1 MPGTPVLGVSID
13 FANGPAFGNPLI
25 LDDPST
31 PLGTGILADAPADVV
46 DVSDIALRVSI
57 RRGRNRVL
65 NSFEAGT
72 ATVVLEDES
81 GDYNP
86 QNASGPYYG
95 KLLPLRK
102 IRIFA
107 DYDDGGGTDRYYL
120 FSGYITSFDN
130 TFRLGNDEISTVTF
144 QCVDSFRLFQN
155 VNITTVAG
163 SSAGQTTGARI
174 ENLLDLASFPVSQRL
189 IDVGDTT
196 VQADPGSNR
205 TLLAALQTLEQTE
218 LGGFFTDVEGNAVFL
233 SRDTVSLKADQTPLL
248 FDDTGTDIGYQSI
261 DFAYDDT
268 QIFNDITV
276 TRLGGTAQNVQST
289 SSIESFFIHSG
300 SRSDLLMQTD
310 AEALDQAG
318 MLLNARENA
327 LLRIDSIGLNLMDS
341 TASDRIV
348 AGLDSDLFTLINV
361 TKTGQASST
370 FNLELF
376 VQGITHDITPNTW
389 TTRFL
394 TAEPIIQAFILDSAI
409 QGVLDGT
416 VGVLSY

>member
-13 FANGPAFGNPLI
+13 FANGPAFGNPLL

-31 PLGTGILADAPADVV
+31 PLGVGILADAPADVV

-72 ATVVLEDES
+72 ASVVLEDEN
-81 GDYNP
+81 GDFNP
-86 QNASGPYYG
+86 QNSSGPYFG

-107 DYDDGGGTDRYYL
+107 DYDDGSGLERYYL
-120 FSGYITSFDN
+120 YSGYITSFDN
-130 TFRLGNDEISTVTF
+130 IFRVGLDEVSTVTF
-144 QCVDSFRLFQN
+144 QCVDAFRLLQN

-174 ENLLDLASFPVSQRL
+174 ENLLDIASFPVSQRL
-189 IDVGDTT
+189 IDVGDTL
-196 VQADPGSNR
+196 VQADPGTDR
-205 TLLAALQTLEQTE
+205 TLLGACQTIEQSE
-218 LGGFFTDVEGNAVFL
+218 LGGFFIDDEGNAVFL
-233 SRDTVSLKADQTPLL
+233 SRTTVSEKADETPLL
-248 FDDTGTDIGYQSI
+248 FNDNGTDISYQSI

-276 TRLGGTAQNVQST
+276 TRLGGVAQNVQST
-289 SSIESFFIHSG
+289 SSIETFFIHSG
-300 SRSDLLMQTD
+300 SRTGLLMQTD
-310 AEALDQAG
+310 AEALDQAS
-318 MLLNARENA
+318 MLLNAREDA

-341 TASDRIV
+341 TSSDRIV
-348 AGLDSDLFTLINV
+348 AGLESDLFTLINV
-361 TKTGQASST
+361 TKTGQATTS

-394 TAEPIIQAFILDSAI
+394 TAEPIIQAFILDSTI
-409 QGVLDGT
+409 QGLLDGT

>member
-1 MPGTPVLGVSID
+1 MPGTPLLGVSID
-13 FANGPAFGNPLI
+13 FANGPAFGNPLL

-72 ATVVLEDES
+72 ATVVLEDEN

-86 QNASGPYYG
+86 QNTSSPYYG

-102 IRIFA
+102 IRIYA
-107 DYDDGGGTDRYYL
+107 DYDDGSGLDRYYL

-130 TFRLGNDEISTVTF
+130 TFRLGNDEVSTVTF
-144 QCVDSFRLFQN
+144 QCVDAFRLLQN
-155 VNITTVAG
+155 VQITTVAG

-174 ENLLDLASFPVSQRL
+174 ENLLDLASFPVSQRV
-189 IDVGDTT
+189 IDVGDTL
-196 VQADPGSNR
+196 VQADPATSR
-205 TLLAALQTLEQTE
+205 SLLAACQNIAQSE
-218 LGGFFTDVEGNAVFL
+218 LGGFFIDDEGNAVFL
-233 SRDTVSLKADQTPLL
+233 SRSTVSEKADETPLL
-248 FDDTGTDIGYQSI
+248 FNDNGTDISYQSI

-268 QIFNDITV
+268 QIFNDISV
-276 TRLGGTAQNVQST
+276 TRLNGVLQNVQST
-289 SSIESFFIHSG
+289 SSIETFFIHSG

-310 AEALDQAG
+310 AEALDQAS

-341 TASDRIV
+341 TASNRIV
-348 AGLDSDLFTLINV
+348 AGLESDLFTLINV

-370 FNLELF
+370 FTLELF
-376 VQGITHDITPNTW
+376 VQGIQHDITPNTW

-409 QGVLDGT
+409 QGLLDGT

>member
-1 MPGTPVLGVSID
+1 MPGTPILGVTID
-13 FANGPAFGNPLI
+13 FANGPAFGNPLL

-31 PLGTGILADAPADVV
+31 PLGVGILADAPADVV

-65 NSFEAGT
+65 NSFEAGQ
-72 ATVVLEDES
+72 ATVVLEDEN
-81 GDYNP
+81 GDFNP
-86 QNASGPYYG
+86 QNSSGPYFG

-107 DYDDGGGTDRYYL
+107 DYDDGSGLERYYL
-120 FSGYITSFDN
+120 YSGYITSFDN
-130 TFRLGNDEISTVTF
+130 IFRLGVDEVSTVTF
-144 QCVDSFRLFQN
+144 QCVDGFRLFQN
-155 VNITTVAG
+155 VNISTVAG

-189 IDVGDTT
+189 IDVGDTL
-196 VQADPGSNR
+196 VQADPGNDR
-205 TLLAALQTLEQTE
+205 TLLGACQTIEQSE
-218 LGGFFTDVEGNAVFL
+218 LGGFFIDDEGNAVFL
-233 SRDTVSLKADQTPLL
+233 SRTTVSEEADQTPL
-248 FDDTGTDIGYQSI
+248 FFNDDGTDISYQSI

-276 TRLGGTAQNVQST
+276 TRLGGVAQNVQST
-289 SSIESFFIHSG
+289 SSIETFFIHSG
-300 SRSDLLMQTD
+300 ARSNLLMETD
-310 AEALDQAG
+310 ASALDQAL
-318 MLLNARENA
+318 MLLNARQDA

-341 TASDRIV
+341 TSSDRIV
-348 AGLDSDLFTLINV
+348 AGLESDLFALINV
-361 TKTGQASST
+361 TKTGQGST
-370 FNLELF
+370 SFNLELF
-376 VQGITHDITPNTW
+376 VQGIQHDITPNTW

-394 TAEPIIQAFILDSAI
+394 TAEPIIQAFILDSTI

>member
-1 MPGTPVLGVSID
+1 MPGTPLLGVSID

-72 ATVVLEDES
+72 ATVVLEDEN

-86 QNASGPYYG
+86 QNTSSPYFG

-102 IRIFA
+102 IRIYA
-107 DYDDGGGTDRYYL
+107 DYDDGGGLERYYL

-130 TFRLGNDEISTVTF
+130 TFRLGNDEVSTVTF
-144 QCVDSFRLFQN
+144 QCVDAFRLLQN
-155 VNITTVAG
+155 VQITTVAG

-174 ENLLDLASFPVSQRL
+174 ENLLDLASFPVSQRV
-189 IDVGDTT
+189 IDVGDTL
-196 VQADPGSNR
+196 VQADPANSR
-205 TLLAALQTLEQTE
+205 SLLAACQNIEQSE
-218 LGGFFTDVEGNAVFL
+218 LGGFFIDDEGNAVFL
-233 SRDTVSLKADQTPLL
+233 SRSTVSEKADETPLL
-248 FDDTGTDIGYQSI
+248 FNDNGTDISYQSI

-268 QIFNDITV
+268 QIFNDISV
-276 TRLGGTAQNVQST
+276 TRLNGVLQNVQST
-289 SSIESFFIHSG
+289 SSIETFFIHSG

-310 AEALDQAG
+310 AEALDQAS

-341 TASDRIV
+341 TASNRIV
-348 AGLDSDLFTLINV
+348 AGLESDLFTLINV

-370 FNLELF
+370 FTLELF
-376 VQGITHDITPNTW
+376 VQGIQHDITPNTW

-409 QGVLDGT
+409 QGLLDGT

>member
-1 MPGTPVLGVSID
+1 MPGTPTLGVSID

-31 PLGTGILADAPADVV
+31 PLGVGILADAPADVV

-72 ATVVLEDES
+72 ATVVLEDDN

-86 QNASGPYYG
+86 QNTSSPYYG

-102 IRIFA
+102 IRIWA

-120 FSGYITSFDN
+120 YSGYIVSFDN
-130 TFRLGNDEISTVTF
+130 TFRLGNDEVSTVTF
-144 QCVDSFRLFQN
+144 QCVDAFRLLQN
-155 VNITTVAG
+155 VQISTVAG

-196 VQADPGSNR
+196 VQADPGTSR
-205 TLLAALQTLEQTE
+205 SLLAACQNIEQTE
-218 LGGFFTDVEGNAVFL
+218 LGGFFIDDEGNAVFL
-233 SRDTVSLKADQTPLL
+233 SRSTVSEKADETPLL
-248 FDDTGTDIGYQSI
+248 FNDDGTNISYQSI

-289 SSIESFFIHSG
+289 SSIETYFIHSG

-310 AEALDQAG
+310 AEALDQAS

-341 TASDRIV
+341 TASNRIV
-348 AGLDSDLFTLINV
+348 AGLESDLFTLINV

-370 FNLELF
+370 FTLELF
-376 VQGITHDITPNTW
+376 VQGIQHDITPNTW

-409 QGVLDGT
+409 QGLLDGT

>member
-1 MPGTPVLGVSID
+1 MPSTPILGVSID
-13 FANGPAFGNPLI
+13 FANGPAFGNPLL

-72 ATVVLEDES
+72 ATVVLEDEN

-86 QNASGPYYG
+86 QNTSSPYYG

-102 IRIFA
+102 IRIYA
-107 DYDDGGGTDRYYL
+107 DYDDGSGTDRYYL

-130 TFRLGNDEISTVTF
+130 TFRLGNDEVSTVTF
-144 QCVDSFRLFQN
+144 QCVDAFRLLQN
-155 VNITTVAG
+155 VQITTVAG

-174 ENLLDLASFPVSQRL
+174 ENLLDLASFPVSQRV
-189 IDVGDTT
+189 IDVGDTL
-196 VQADPGSNR
+196 VQADPATSR
-205 TLLAALQTLEQTE
+205 SLLAACQNIEQSE
-218 LGGFFTDVEGNAVFL
+218 LGGFFIDDEGNAVFL
-233 SRDTVSLKADQTPLL
+233 SRSTVSEKADETPLL
-248 FDDTGTDIGYQSI
+248 FNDNGTDISYQSI

-268 QIFNDITV
+268 QIFNDISV
-276 TRLGGTAQNVQST
+276 TRLNGVLQNVQST
-289 SSIESFFIHSG
+289 SSIETFFIHSG

-310 AEALDQAG
+310 AEALDQAS

-341 TASDRIV
+341 TASNRIV
-348 AGLDSDLFTLINV
+348 AGLESDLFTLINV

-370 FNLELF
+370 FTLELF
-376 VQGITHDITPNTW
+376 VQGIQHDITPNTW

-409 QGVLDGT
+409 QGLLDGT

>member
-1 MPGTPVLGVSID
+1 MPGTPHLGVSID

-31 PLGTGILADAPADVV
+31 PLGVGILADAPADVV

-72 ATVVLEDES
+72 ASVVLEDEN

-86 QNASGPYYG
+86 QNVSGPYYG

-102 IRIFA
+102 IRIWA
-107 DYDDGGGTDRYYL
+107 DYDDGSGVDRYYL
-120 FSGYITSFDN
+120 YSGYITSFDN
-130 TFRLGNDEISTVTF
+130 TFRLGNDEVSTVTF
-144 QCVDSFRLFQN
+144 QCVDAFRLLQN

-174 ENLLDLASFPVSQRL
+174 ENLLDIASFPVSQRL
-189 IDVGDTT
+189 IDVGDTL
-196 VQADPGSNR
+196 VQADPGTNR
-205 TLLAALQTLEQTE
+205 TLLGACQTIEQSE
-218 LGGFFTDVEGNAVFL
+218 LGGFFIDDEGNAVFL
-233 SRDTVSLKADQTPLL
+233 SRTTVSEKADETPLL
-248 FDDTGTDIGYQSI
+248 FNDDGTNISYQSI

-276 TRLGGTAQNVQST
+276 TRLGGVAQNVQST
-289 SSIESFFIHSG
+289 SSIETFFIHSG

-310 AEALDQAG
+310 AEALDQAS

-341 TASDRIV
+341 TASNRIV
-348 AGLDSDLFTLINV
+348 AGLESDLFTLINV

-370 FNLELF
+370 FTLELF
-376 VQGITHDITPNTW
+376 VQGIQHDITPNTW

-394 TAEPIIQAFILDSAI
+394 TAEPIIQAFILDSTI
-409 QGVLDGT
+409 QGLLDGT

>member
-1 MPGTPVLGVSID
+1 MPGTPTLGVTID

-46 DVSDIALRVSI
+46 DVSDIALRVGI
-57 RRGRNRVL
+57 RRGRNRIL

-72 ATVVLEDES
+72 ATVVLEDEN

-86 QNASGPYYG
+86 QNASSPYYG

-102 IRIFA
+102 IRIYA

-130 TFRLGNDEISTVTF
+130 TFRLGNDEVSTVTF
-144 QCVDSFRLFQN
+144 QCVDAFRLLQN

-174 ENLLDLASFPVSQRL
+174 ENLLDLASFPVSQR
-189 IDVGDTT
+189 IINVGDTT
-196 VQADPGSNR
+196 VQADPASAR
-205 TLLAALQTLEQTE
+205 VLLAACQTLEQTE
-218 LGGFFTDVEGNAVFL
+218 LGGFFIDVEGNAVFL
-233 SRDTVSLKADQTPLL
+233 SRSTVSLKADETPLL
-248 FDDTGTDIGYQSI
+248 FNDNGTDISYQSI

-289 SSIESFFIHSG
+289 SSIETFFIHSG

-310 AEALDQAG
+310 AEALDQAS

-341 TASDRIV
+341 SASNRIV
-348 AGLDSDLFTLINV
+348 AGLESDLFTLINV

-370 FNLELF
+370 FTLELF
-376 VQGITHDITPNTW
+376 VQGIQHDITPNTW

-409 QGVLDGT
+409 QGLLDGT

>member
-1 MPGTPVLGVSID
+1 MPGTPHLGVSID

-31 PLGTGILADAPADVV
+31 PLGVGILADAPADVV
-46 DVSDIALRVSI
+46 DVSDIAIRVSI

-72 ATVVLEDES
+72 ATVVLEDEN

-86 QNASGPYYG
+86 QNTSSPYYG

-102 IRIFA
+102 IRIWA

-120 FSGYITSFDN
+120 YSGYIVSFDN
-130 TFRLGNDEISTVTF
+130 TFRLGNDEVSTVTF
-144 QCVDSFRLFQN
+144 QCVDAFRLLQN
-155 VNITTVAG
+155 VQISTVAG

-196 VQADPGSNR
+196 VQADSGSSR
-205 TLLAALQTLEQTE
+205 SLLAACQNIEQTE
-218 LGGFFTDVEGNAVFL
+218 LGGFFIDDEGNAVFL
-233 SRDTVSLKADQTPLL
+233 SRSTVSEKADETPLL
-248 FDDTGTDIGYQSI
+248 FNDDGTNISYQSI

-289 SSIESFFIHSG
+289 SSIETYFIHSG

-310 AEALDQAG
+310 AEALDQAS

-341 TASDRIV
+341 TASNRIV
-348 AGLDSDLFTLINV
+348 AGLESDLFTLINV

-370 FNLELF
+370 FTLELF
-376 VQGITHDITPNTW
+376 VQGIQHDITPNTW

-409 QGVLDGT
+409 QGLLDGT

>member
-1 MPGTPVLGVSID
+1 MPGTPTLGVSID

-72 ATVVLEDES
+72 ATVVLEDEN

-86 QNASGPYYG
+86 QNTSSPYYG

-102 IRIFA
+102 IRIWA

-120 FSGYITSFDN
+120 YSGYITSFDN
-130 TFRLGNDEISTVTF
+130 TFRLGNDEVSTVTF
-144 QCVDSFRLFQN
+144 QCVDAFRLLQN
-155 VNITTVAG
+155 VQISTVAG

-189 IDVGDTT
+189 IDVGDTL
-196 VQADPGSNR
+196 VQADPATSR
-205 TLLAALQTLEQTE
+205 TLLAACQNIEQSE
-218 LGGFFTDVEGNAVFL
+218 LGGFFIDDEGNAVFL
-233 SRDTVSLKADQTPLL
+233 SRSTVSEKADETPLL
-248 FDDTGTDIGYQSI
+248 FNDDGTNISYQSI

-289 SSIESFFIHSG
+289 SSIETYFIHSG

-310 AEALDQAG
+310 AEALDQAS

-341 TASDRIV
+341 TASNRIV
-348 AGLDSDLFTLINV
+348 AGLESDLFTLINV

-370 FNLELF
+370 FTLELF
-376 VQGITHDITPNTW
+376 VQGIQHDITPNTW

-409 QGVLDGT
+409 QGLLDGT

>member
-1 MPGTPVLGVSID
+1 MPGTPHLGVSID

-31 PLGTGILADAPADVV
+31 PLGVGILADAPADVV
-46 DVSDIALRVSI
+46 DVSDIAIRVSI

-72 ATVVLEDES
+72 ATVVLEDEN

-86 QNASGPYYG
+86 QNTSSPYYG

-102 IRIFA
+102 IRIWA

-120 FSGYITSFDN
+120 YSGYIVSFDN
-130 TFRLGNDEISTVTF
+130 TFRLGNDEVSTVTF
-144 QCVDSFRLFQN
+144 QCVDAFRLLQN
-155 VNITTVAG
+155 VQISTVAG

-196 VQADPGSNR
+196 VQADPGTSR
-205 TLLAALQTLEQTE
+205 SLLAACQNIEQTE
-218 LGGFFTDVEGNAVFL
+218 LGGFFIDDEGNAVFL
-233 SRDTVSLKADQTPLL
+233 SRSTVSLKADETPLL
-248 FDDTGTDIGYQSI
+248 FNDDGTNISYQSI

-289 SSIESFFIHSG
+289 SSIETYFIHSG

-310 AEALDQAG
+310 AEALDQAS

-341 TASDRIV
+341 TASNRIV
-348 AGLDSDLFTLINV
+348 AGLESDLFTLINV

-370 FNLELF
+370 FTLELF
-376 VQGITHDITPNTW
+376 VQGIQHDITPNTW

-409 QGVLDGT
+409 QGLLDGT

>member
-13 FANGPAFGNPLI
+13 FANGPAFGNPLV

-57 RRGRNRVL
+57 RRGRNRIL

-72 ATVVLEDES
+72 ATVVLEDEN
-81 GDYNP
+81 GDWNP
-86 QNASGPYYG
+86 QNVSGPYFG

-102 IRIFA
+102 IRIWA
-107 DYDDGGGTDRYYL
+107 DYDDGSGLDRYYL
-120 FSGYITSFDN
+120 YSGYITSYDN
-130 TFRLGNDEISTVTF
+130 TFRLGIDEVSSVTL
-144 QCVDSFRLFQN
+144 QCVDAFRLFQN

-174 ENLLDLASFPVSQRL
+174 DDLLDLASYPSSQRL
-189 IDVGDTT
+189 VDVGDTT
-196 VQADPGSNR
+196 VQADPGTNR
-205 TLLAALQTLEQTE
+205 TLLGALQTLEQTE
-218 LGGFFTDVEGNAVFL
+218 LGAFFIDVEGNAVFL
-233 SRDTVSLKADQTPLL
+233 SRTTVSLEADQTPLQ
-248 FDDTGTDIGYQSI
+248 FNDDGTEISYQSI

-276 TRLGGTAQNVQST
+276 TRLNGTAQNVQST
-289 SSIESFFIHSG
+289 SSIETYFIHSG
-300 SRSDLLMQTD
+300 SRTGLMMQTD
-310 AEALDQAG
+310 AEALDQAS

-341 TASDRIV
+341 TASNRIT
-348 AGLDSDLFTLINV
+348 AGLESDLFTLINV
-361 TKTGQASST
+361 NKTGQASSS
-370 FNLELF
+370 FDLELF
-376 VQGITHDITPNTW
+376 VQGIQHDITPNTW

-394 TAEPIIQAFILDSAI
+394 TAEPIIQAFILDSQI

>member
-31 PLGTGILADAPADVV
+31 PLGVGILADAPADVV

-72 ATVVLEDES
+72 ASVVLEDEN

-86 QNASGPYYG
+86 QNVSGPYYG

-102 IRIFA
+102 IRIWA
-107 DYDDGGGTDRYYL
+107 DYDDGSGVDRYYL
-120 FSGYITSFDN
+120 YSGYITSFDN
-130 TFRLGNDEISTVTF
+130 TFRLGNDEVSTVTF
-144 QCVDSFRLFQN
+144 QCVDAFRLLQN

-174 ENLLDLASFPVSQRL
+174 ENLLDIASFPVSQRL
-189 IDVGDTT
+189 IDVGDTL
-196 VQADPGSNR
+196 VQADPGTNR
-205 TLLAALQTLEQTE
+205 TLLGACQTIEQSE
-218 LGGFFTDVEGNAVFL
+218 LGGFFIDDEGNAVFL
-233 SRDTVSLKADQTPLL
+233 SRTTVSEKADETPLL
-248 FDDTGTDIGYQSI
+248 FNDDGTNISYQSI

-276 TRLGGTAQNVQST
+276 TRLGGVAQNVQST
-289 SSIESFFIHSG
+289 SSIETFFIHSG

-310 AEALDQAG
+310 AEALDQAS

-341 TASDRIV
+341 TAPNRIV
-348 AGLDSDLFTLINV
+348 AGLESDLFTLINV

-370 FNLELF
+370 FTLELF
-376 VQGITHDITPNTW
+376 VQGIQHDITPNTW

-394 TAEPIIQAFILDSAI
+394 TAEPIIQAFILDSTI
-409 QGVLDGT
+409 QGLLDGT

>member
-1 MPGTPVLGVSID
+1 MPGTPHLGVSID

-72 ATVVLEDES
+72 ATVVLEDEN

-86 QNASGPYYG
+86 QNTSSPYYG

-102 IRIFA
+102 IRIWA

-120 FSGYITSFDN
+120 YSGYITSFDN
-130 TFRLGNDEISTVTF
+130 TFRLGNDEVSTVTF
-144 QCVDSFRLFQN
+144 QCVDAFRLLQN
-155 VNITTVAG
+155 VQISTVAG

-189 IDVGDTT
+189 IDVGDTL
-196 VQADPGSNR
+196 VQADPATSR
-205 TLLAALQTLEQTE
+205 TLLAACQNIEQSE
-218 LGGFFTDVEGNAVFL
+218 LGGFFIDDEGNAVFL
-233 SRDTVSLKADQTPLL
+233 SRSTVSEKADETPLL
-248 FDDTGTDIGYQSI
+248 FNDDGTNISYQSI

-289 SSIESFFIHSG
+289 SSIETYFIHSG

-310 AEALDQAG
+310 AEALDQAS

-341 TASDRIV
+341 TASNRIV
-348 AGLDSDLFTLINV
+348 AGLESDLFTLINV

-370 FNLELF
+370 FTLELF
-376 VQGITHDITPNTW
+376 VQGIQHDITPNTW

-409 QGVLDGT
+409 QGLLDGT

>member
-1 MPGTPVLGVSID
+1 MPGTPILGVSID
-13 FANGPAFGNPLI
+13 FANGPAFGNPLL

-72 ATVVLEDES
+72 ATVVLEDEN

-86 QNASGPYYG
+86 QNTSSPYYG

-102 IRIFA
+102 IRIYA
-107 DYDDGGGTDRYYL
+107 DYDDGSGLDRYYL

-130 TFRLGNDEISTVTF
+130 TFRLGNDEVSTVTF
-144 QCVDSFRLFQN
+144 QCVDAFRLLQN
-155 VNITTVAG
+155 VQITTVAG

-174 ENLLDLASFPVSQRL
+174 ENLLDLASFPVSQRV
-189 IDVGDTT
+189 IDVGDTL
-196 VQADPGSNR
+196 VQADPATSR
-205 TLLAALQTLEQTE
+205 SLLAACQNIEQSE
-218 LGGFFTDVEGNAVFL
+218 LGGFFIDDAGNAVFL
-233 SRDTVSLKADQTPLL
+233 SRSTVSEKADETPLL
-248 FDDTGTDIGYQSI
+248 FNDNGTDISYQSI

-289 SSIESFFIHSG
+289 SSIETFFIHSG

-310 AEALDQAG
+310 AEALDQAS

-341 TASDRIV
+341 TASNRIV
-348 AGLDSDLFTLINV
+348 AGLESDLFTLINV

-370 FNLELF
+370 FTLELF
-376 VQGITHDITPNTW
+376 VQGIQHDITPNTW

-409 QGVLDGT
+409 QGLLDGT

>member
-13 FANGPAFGNPLI
+13 FANGPAFGNPLL

-31 PLGTGILADAPADVV
+31 PLGVGILADAPADVV

-72 ATVVLEDES
+72 ASVVLEDEN

-86 QNASGPYYG
+86 QNVSGPYYG

-102 IRIFA
+102 IRIWA
-107 DYDDGGGTDRYYL
+107 DYDDGSGVDRYYL
-120 FSGYITSFDN
+120 YSGYITSFDN
-130 TFRLGNDEISTVTF
+130 TFRLGNDEVSTVTF
-144 QCVDSFRLFQN
+144 QCVDAFRLLQN

-174 ENLLDLASFPVSQRL
+174 ENLLDIASFPVSQRL
-189 IDVGDTT
+189 IDVGDTL
-196 VQADPGSNR
+196 VQADPGTNR
-205 TLLAALQTLEQTE
+205 TLLGACQTIEQSE
-218 LGGFFTDVEGNAVFL
+218 LGGFFIDDEGNAVFL
-233 SRDTVSLKADQTPLL
+233 SRTTVSEKADETPLL
-248 FDDTGTDIGYQSI
+248 FNDDGINISYQSI

-276 TRLGGTAQNVQST
+276 TRLGGVAQNVQST
-289 SSIESFFIHSG
+289 SSIETFFIHSG

-310 AEALDQAG
+310 AEALDQAS

-341 TASDRIV
+341 TASNRIV
-348 AGLDSDLFTLINV
+348 AGLESDLFTLINV

-370 FNLELF
+370 FTLELF
-376 VQGITHDITPNTW
+376 VQGIQHDITPNTW

-394 TAEPIIQAFILDSAI
+394 TAEPIIQAFILDSTI
-409 QGVLDGT
+409 QGLLDGT

>member
-31 PLGTGILADAPADVV
+31 PLGVGILADAPADVV

-72 ATVVLEDES
+72 ATVVLEDAN
-81 GDYNP
+81 GDWNP
-86 QNASGPYYG
+86 QNVTGPYYG

-102 IRIFA
+102 IRIWA
-107 DYDDGGGTDRYYL
+107 DYDDGSGLDRYYL
-120 FSGYITSFDN
+120 YSGYIISYDN
-130 TFRLGNDEISTVTF
+130 TFKLGIDEVSSVTL
-144 QCVDSFRLFQN
+144 QCVDAFRLLQN

-174 ENLLDLASFPVSQRL
+174 ENLLDIASYPVSQRL
-189 IDVGDTT
+189 IDVGDTL
-196 VQADPGSNR
+196 VQVDPGTNR
-205 TLLAALQTLEQTE
+205 TLLGACQTIEQSE
-218 LGGFFTDVEGNAVFL
+218 LGGFFIDDEGNAVFL
-233 SRDTVSLKADQTPLL
+233 SRTTVSQKADETPLL
-248 FDDTGTDIGYQSI
+248 FNDDGTNISYQSI

-276 TRLGGTAQNVQST
+276 TRLGGVAQNVQST
-289 SSIESFFIHSG
+289 SSIETFFIHSG

-310 AEALDQAG
+310 AEALDQAS

-341 TASDRIV
+341 TASNRIV
-348 AGLDSDLFTLINV
+348 AGLESDLFTLINV

-370 FNLELF
+370 FTLELF
-376 VQGITHDITPNTW
+376 VQGIQHDITPNTW

-394 TAEPIIQAFILDSAI
+394 TAEPIIQAFILDSTI
-409 QGVLDGT
+409 QGLLDGT

>member
-31 PLGTGILADAPADVV
+31 PLGVGILADAPADVV

-72 ATVVLEDES
+72 ASVVLEDEN

-102 IRIFA
+102 IRIWA
-107 DYDDGGGTDRYYL
+107 DYDDGSGVDRYYL
-120 FSGYITSFDN
+120 YSGYITSFDN
-130 TFRLGNDEISTVTF
+130 TFRLGNDEVSTVTF
-144 QCVDSFRLFQN
+144 QCVDAFRLLQN

-174 ENLLDLASFPVSQRL
+174 ENLLDIASFPVSQRL
-189 IDVGDTT
+189 IDVGDTL
-196 VQADPGSNR
+196 VQADPGTNR
-205 TLLAALQTLEQTE
+205 TLLGACQTIEQSE
-218 LGGFFTDVEGNAVFL
+218 LGGFFIDDEGNAVFL
-233 SRDTVSLKADQTPLL
+233 SRTTVSQKADETPLL
-248 FDDTGTDIGYQSI
+248 FNDDGTNISYQSI

-276 TRLGGTAQNVQST
+276 TRLGGVAQNVQST
-289 SSIESFFIHSG
+289 SSIETFFIHSG

-310 AEALDQAG
+310 AEALDQAS

-341 TASDRIV
+341 TASNRIV
-348 AGLDSDLFTLINV
+348 AGLESDLFTLINV

-370 FNLELF
+370 FTLELF
-376 VQGITHDITPNTW
+376 VQGIQHDITPNTW

-394 TAEPIIQAFILDSAI
+394 TAEPIIQAFILDSTI
-409 QGVLDGT
+409 QGLLDGT

>member
-1 MPGTPVLGVSID
+1 MPGTPTLGVSID

-46 DVSDIALRVSI
+46 DVSDIALRVST
-57 RRGRNRVL
+57 RRGRNRIL
-65 NSFEAGT
+65 NNFEAGI
-72 ATVVLEDES
+72 ATVVLEDEN
-81 GDYNP
+81 GDWNP
-86 QNASGPYYG
+86 QNTSSPYYG

-102 IRIFA
+102 IRIWA
-107 DYDDGGGTDRYYL
+107 DYDDGSGVDRYYL
-120 FSGYITSFDN
+120 YSGYIVSYDN
-130 TFRLGNDEISTVTF
+130 TFRVGLDEISSVTL
-144 QCVDSFRLFQN
+144 QCVDAFRLFQN

-174 ENLLDLASFPVSQRL
+174 EDLLDLASYPGSQQI
-189 IDVGDTT
+189 IDVGDTL
-196 VQADPGSNR
+196 VQADPASSR
-205 TLLAALQTLEQTE
+205 SLLGALQTVEQTE
-218 LGGFFTDVEGNAVFL
+218 LGGFFINVEGDAVFL
-233 SRDTVSLKADQTPLL
+233 SRTTVSQKADETPLL
-248 FDDTGTDIGYQSI
+248 FNDDGTNISYQSI

-289 SSIESFFIHSG
+289 SSIETYFIHSG

-310 AEALDQAG
+310 AEALDQAS

-327 LLRIDSIGLNLMDS
+327 LLRIDSIGLNLMDE
-341 TASDRIV
+341 TASNRIV
-348 AGLDSDLFTLINV
+348 AGLESDLFTLINV

-370 FNLELF
+370 FTLELF
-376 VQGITHDITPNTW
+376 VQGIQHDITPNTW

-394 TAEPIIQAFILDSAI
+394 TAEPIIQAFILDSQI

>member
-1 MPGTPVLGVSID
+1 MPGTPTLGVSID

-57 RRGRNRVL
+57 RRGRNRIL
-65 NSFEAGT
+65 NNFEAGT
-72 ATVVLEDES
+72 ATVVLEDTN

-86 QNASGPYYG
+86 QSVTSPYYG

-102 IRIFA
+102 IRIYA
-107 DYDDGGGTDRYYL
+107 DYDDGGGTQRYYI

-130 TFRLGNDEISTVTF
+130 TFKLGLDEVSTVTF
-144 QCVDSFRLFQN
+144 QCVDAFRLLQT

-163 SSAGQTTGARI
+163 SSAGQTTGARL
-174 ENLLDLASFPVSQRL
+174 ENLLDIASFPTSQRA

-196 VQADPGSNR
+196 VQADPATSR
-205 TLLAALQTLEQTE
+205 TLLAACQTIEQTE
-218 LGGFFTDVEGNAVFL
+218 LGGFFIDSQGNAVFL
-233 SRDTVSLKADQTPLL
+233 SRSTVSLKADETPLM
-248 FDDTGTDIGYQSI
+248 FNDNGTDISYQSI

-268 QIFNDITV
+268 QIFNDITI
-276 TRLGGTAQNVQST
+276 TRLNGSPQTVQST

-300 SRSDLLMQTD
+300 SRSDLLMQSD
-310 AEALDQAG
+310 AEALDQAS

-341 TASDRIV
+341 DASNRIV
-348 AGLDSDLFTLINV
+348 AGLESDLFTLINV
-361 TKTGQASST
+361 TKTGQAAST
-370 FNLELF
+370 FTLELF
-376 VQGITHDITPNTW
+376 VQGINHDITPNTW
-389 TTRFL
+389 QTTFL
-394 TAEPIIQAFILDSAI
+394 TAEPIIQSFILDSAI
-409 QGVLDGT
+409 QGLLDGT

>member
-1 MPGTPVLGVSID
+1 MPGTPHLGVSID

-46 DVSDIALRVSI
+46 DVSDIAIRVSI

-72 ATVVLEDES
+72 ATVVLEDEN

-86 QNASGPYYG
+86 QNTSSPYYG

-102 IRIFA
+102 IRIWA

-120 FSGYITSFDN
+120 YSGYIVSFDN
-130 TFRLGNDEISTVTF
+130 TFRLGNDEVSTVTF
-144 QCVDSFRLFQN
+144 QCVDAFRLLQN
-155 VNITTVAG
+155 VQISTVAG

-196 VQADPGSNR
+196 VQADPGTSR
-205 TLLAALQTLEQTE
+205 SLLAACQNIEQTE
-218 LGGFFTDVEGNAVFL
+218 LGGFFIDDEGNAVFL
-233 SRDTVSLKADQTPLL
+233 SRSTVSEKADETPLL
-248 FDDTGTDIGYQSI
+248 FNDDGTNISYQSI

-289 SSIESFFIHSG
+289 SSIETYFIHSG

-310 AEALDQAG
+310 AEALDQAS

-341 TASDRIV
+341 TASNRIV
-348 AGLDSDLFTLINV
+348 AGLESDLFTLINV

-370 FNLELF
+370 FTLELF
-376 VQGITHDITPNTW
+376 VQGIQHDITPNTW

-409 QGVLDGT
+409 QGLLDGT

>member
-31 PLGTGILADAPADVV
+31 PLGVGILADAPADVV

-72 ATVVLEDES
+72 ASVVLEDEN

-86 QNASGPYYG
+86 QNVSGPYYG

-102 IRIFA
+102 IRIWA
-107 DYDDGGGTDRYYL
+107 DYDDGSGVDRYYL
-120 FSGYITSFDN
+120 YSGYITSFDN
-130 TFRLGNDEISTVTF
+130 TFRLGNDEVSTVTF
-144 QCVDSFRLFQN
+144 QCVDAFRLLQN

-174 ENLLDLASFPVSQRL
+174 ENLLDIASFPVSQRL
-189 IDVGDTT
+189 IDVGDTL
-196 VQADPGSNR
+196 VQADPGTNR
-205 TLLAALQTLEQTE
+205 TLLGACQTIEQSE
-218 LGGFFTDVEGNAVFL
+218 LGGFFIDDEGNAVFL
-233 SRDTVSLKADQTPLL
+233 SRTTVSEKADETPLL
-248 FDDTGTDIGYQSI
+248 FDDDGTNISYQSI

-276 TRLGGTAQNVQST
+276 TRLGGVAQNVQST
-289 SSIESFFIHSG
+289 SSIETFFIHSG

-310 AEALDQAG
+310 AEALDQAS

-341 TASDRIV
+341 TASNRIV
-348 AGLDSDLFTLINV
+348 AGLESDLFTLINV

-370 FNLELF
+370 FTLELF
-376 VQGITHDITPNTW
+376 VQGIQHDITPNTW

-394 TAEPIIQAFILDSAI
+394 TAEPIIQAFILDSTI
-409 QGVLDGT
+409 QGLLDGT

>member
-1 MPGTPVLGVSID
+1 MPGTPTLGVSID

-31 PLGTGILADAPADVV
+31 PLGVGILADAPADVV

-65 NSFEAGT
+65 NSFEAGI
-72 ATVVLEDES
+72 ATVVLEDEN

-86 QNASGPYYG
+86 QNTSSPYYG

-102 IRIFA
+102 IRVYA
-107 DYDDGGGTDRYYL
+107 DYDDGSGLDRYYL

-130 TFRLGNDEISTVTF
+130 TFRLGNDEVSTVTF
-144 QCVDSFRLFQN
+144 QCVDAFRLLQN
-155 VNITTVAG
+155 VQITTVAG

-189 IDVGDTT
+189 IDVGDTL
-196 VQADPGSNR
+196 VQADPASSR
-205 TLLAALQTLEQTE
+205 SLLAACQTIEQTE
-218 LGGFFTDVEGNAVFL
+218 LGGFFIDDEGNAVFL
-233 SRDTVSLKADQTPLL
+233 SRSTVSEKADETPLL
-248 FDDTGTDIGYQSI
+248 FNDNGTDISYQSI

-268 QIFNDITV
+268 QIFNDISV
-276 TRLGGTAQNVQST
+276 TRLNGVLQNVQST
-289 SSIESFFIHSG
+289 SSIETFFIHSG

-310 AEALDQAG
+310 AEALDQAS

-341 TASDRIV
+341 TASNRIV
-348 AGLDSDLFTLINV
+348 AGLESDLFTLINV

-370 FNLELF
+370 FTLELF
-376 VQGITHDITPNTW
+376 VQGIQHDITPNTW

-409 QGVLDGT
+409 QGLLDGT

>member
-1 MPGTPVLGVSID
+1 MPGTPILGVSID

-72 ATVVLEDES
+72 ATVVLEDEN

-86 QNASGPYYG
+86 QNTSSPYYG

-102 IRIFA
+102 IRIYA

-130 TFRLGNDEISTVTF
+130 TFRLGNDEVSTVTF
-144 QCVDSFRLFQN
+144 QCVDAFRLLQN
-155 VNITTVAG
+155 VQITTVAG

-174 ENLLDLASFPVSQRL
+174 ENLLDLASFPVSQRV
-189 IDVGDTT
+189 IDVGDTL
-196 VQADPGSNR
+196 VQADPATSR
-205 TLLAALQTLEQTE
+205 SLLAACQNIEQSE
-218 LGGFFTDVEGNAVFL
+218 LGGFFIDDEGNAVFL
-233 SRDTVSLKADQTPLL
+233 SRSTVSEKADETPLL
-248 FDDTGTDIGYQSI
+248 FNDNGTDISYQSI

-268 QIFNDITV
+268 QIFNDISV
-276 TRLGGTAQNVQST
+276 TRLNGVLQNVQST
-289 SSIESFFIHSG
+289 SSIETFFIHSG

-310 AEALDQAG
+310 AEALDQAS

-341 TASDRIV
+341 TASNRIV
-348 AGLDSDLFTLINV
+348 AGLESDLFTLINV

-370 FNLELF
+370 FTLELF
-376 VQGITHDITPNTW
+376 VQGIQHDITPNTW

-409 QGVLDGT
+409 QGLLDGT

>member
-1 MPGTPVLGVSID
+1 MPGTPHLGVSID

-31 PLGTGILADAPADVV
+31 PLGVGILADAPADVV

-72 ATVVLEDES
+72 ATVVLEDEN

-86 QNASGPYYG
+86 QNTSSPYYG

-102 IRIFA
+102 IRIWA

-120 FSGYITSFDN
+120 YSGYIVSFDN
-130 TFRLGNDEISTVTF
+130 TFRLGNDEVSTVTF
-144 QCVDSFRLFQN
+144 QCVDAFRLLQN
-155 VNITTVAG
+155 VQISTVAG

-196 VQADPGSNR
+196 VQADPGTSR
-205 TLLAALQTLEQTE
+205 SLLAACQNIEQTE
-218 LGGFFTDVEGNAVFL
+218 LGGFFIDDEGNAVFL
-233 SRDTVSLKADQTPLL
+233 SRSTVSEKADETPLL
-248 FDDTGTDIGYQSI
+248 FNDDGTNISYQSI

-289 SSIESFFIHSG
+289 SSIETYFIHSG

-310 AEALDQAG
+310 AEALDQAS

-341 TASDRIV
+341 TASNRIV
-348 AGLDSDLFTLINV
+348 AGLESDLFTLINV

-370 FNLELF
+370 FTLELF
-376 VQGITHDITPNTW
+376 VQGIQHDITPNTW

-409 QGVLDGT
+409 QGLLDGT

>member
-31 PLGTGILADAPADVV
+31 PLGVGILADAPADVV

-72 ATVVLEDES
+72 ASVVLEDEN

-86 QNASGPYYG
+86 QNVSGPYYG

-102 IRIFA
+102 IRIWA
-107 DYDDGGGTDRYYL
+107 DYDDGSGVDRYYL
-120 FSGYITSFDN
+120 YSGYITSFDN
-130 TFRLGNDEISTVTF
+130 TFRLGNDEVSTVTF
-144 QCVDSFRLFQN
+144 QCVDAFRLLQN

-163 SSAGQTTGARI
+163 SSAGQTTGARS
-174 ENLLDLASFPVSQRL
+174 ENLLDIASFPVSQRL
-189 IDVGDTT
+189 IDVGDTL
-196 VQADPGSNR
+196 VQADPGTNR
-205 TLLAALQTLEQTE
+205 TLLGACQTIEQSE
-218 LGGFFTDVEGNAVFL
+218 LGGFFIDDEGNAVFL
-233 SRDTVSLKADQTPLL
+233 SRTTVSEKADETPLL
-248 FDDTGTDIGYQSI
+248 FNDNGTDISYQSI

-276 TRLGGTAQNVQST
+276 TRLGGVAQNVQST
-289 SSIESFFIHSG
+289 SSIETFFIHSG

-310 AEALDQAG
+310 AEALDQAS

-341 TASDRIV
+341 TASNRIV
-348 AGLDSDLFTLINV
+348 AGLESDLFTLINV

-370 FNLELF
+370 FTLELF
-376 VQGITHDITPNTW
+376 VQGIQHDITPNTW

-394 TAEPIIQAFILDSAI
+394 TAEPIIQAFILDSTI
-409 QGVLDGT
+409 QGLLDGT

>member
-1 MPGTPVLGVSID
+1 MPGTPHLGVSID

-31 PLGTGILADAPADVV
+31 PLGVGILADAPADVV

-72 ATVVLEDES
+72 ASVVLEDEN

-86 QNASGPYYG
+86 QNVSGPYYG

-102 IRIFA
+102 IRIWA
-107 DYDDGGGTDRYYL
+107 DYDDGSGVDRYYL
-120 FSGYITSFDN
+120 YSGYITSFDN
-130 TFRLGNDEISTVTF
+130 TFRLGNDEVSTVTF
-144 QCVDSFRLFQN
+144 QCVDAFRLLQN

-189 IDVGDTT
+189 IDVGDTL
-196 VQADPGSNR
+196 VQADPGTNR
-205 TLLAALQTLEQTE
+205 TLLGACQTIEQSE
-218 LGGFFTDVEGNAVFL
+218 LGGFFIDDEGNAVFL
-233 SRDTVSLKADQTPLL
+233 SRTTVSQKADETPLL
-248 FDDTGTDIGYQSI
+248 FNDDGTNISYQTI

-276 TRLGGTAQNVQST
+276 TRLGGVAQNVQST
-289 SSIESFFIHSG
+289 SSIETFFIHSG

-310 AEALDQAG
+310 AEALDQAS

-341 TASDRIV
+341 TASNRIV
-348 AGLDSDLFTLINV
+348 AGLESDLFTLINV

-370 FNLELF
+370 FTLELF
-376 VQGITHDITPNTW
+376 VQGIQHDITPNTW

-394 TAEPIIQAFILDSAI
+394 TAEPIIQAFILDSTI
-409 QGVLDGT
+409 QGLLDGT

>member
-1 MPGTPVLGVSID
+1 MPGTPTLGVTID

-72 ATVVLEDES
+72 ATVVLEDEN

-86 QNASGPYYG
+86 QNTSSPYFG

-102 IRIFA
+102 IRIYA
-107 DYDDGGGTDRYYL
+107 DYDDGGGLERYYL

-130 TFRLGNDEISTVTF
+130 TFRLGNDEVSTVTF
-144 QCVDSFRLFQN
+144 QCVDAFRLLQN
-155 VNITTVAG
+155 VQITTVAG

-174 ENLLDLASFPVSQRL
+174 ENLLDLASFPVSQRV
-189 IDVGDTT
+189 IDVGDTL
-196 VQADPGSNR
+196 VQSDPATSR
-205 TLLAALQTLEQTE
+205 SLLAACQNIEQSE
-218 LGGFFTDVEGNAVFL
+218 LGGFFIDDEGNAVFL
-233 SRDTVSLKADQTPLL
+233 SRSTVSEKADETPLL
-248 FDDTGTDIGYQSI
+248 FNDNGTDISYQSI

-268 QIFNDITV
+268 QIFNDISV
-276 TRLGGTAQNVQST
+276 TRLNGVLQNVQST
-289 SSIESFFIHSG
+289 SSIETFFIHSG

-310 AEALDQAG
+310 AEALDQAS

-341 TASDRIV
+341 ASSNRIV
-348 AGLDSDLFTLINV
+348 AGLESDLFTLINV

-370 FNLELF
+370 FTLELF
-376 VQGITHDITPNTW
+376 VQGIQHDITPNTW

-409 QGVLDGT
+409 QGLLDGT

>member
-1 MPGTPVLGVSID
+1 MPGTPTLGVSID
-13 FANGPAFGNPLI
+13 FANGPAFGNPLL

-65 NSFEAGT
+65 NSFEAGQ
-72 ATVVLEDES
+72 ATVVLEDEN

-86 QNASGPYYG
+86 QNSSSPYFG

-102 IRIFA
+102 IRIYA
-107 DYDDGGGTDRYYL
+107 DYDDGGGLERYYL

-130 TFRLGNDEISTVTF
+130 TFRLGNDEVSTVTF
-144 QCVDSFRLFQN
+144 QCVDAFRLLQN
-155 VNITTVAG
+155 VQITTVAG

-174 ENLLDLASFPVSQRL
+174 ENLLDLASFPVSQRV
-189 IDVGDTT
+189 IDVGDTL
-196 VQADPGSNR
+196 VQADPATSR
-205 TLLAALQTLEQTE
+205 SLLAACQNIEQSE
-218 LGGFFTDVEGNAVFL
+218 LGGFFIDDEGNAVFL
-233 SRDTVSLKADQTPLL
+233 SRSTVSEKADETPLL
-248 FDDTGTDIGYQSI
+248 FNDNGTDISYQSI

-268 QIFNDITV
+268 QIFNDISV
-276 TRLGGTAQNVQST
+276 TRLNGVLQNVQST
-289 SSIESFFIHSG
+289 SSIETFFIHSG

-310 AEALDQAG
+310 AEALDQAS

-341 TASDRIV
+341 TASNRIV
-348 AGLDSDLFTLINV
+348 AGLESDLFTLINV

-370 FNLELF
+370 FTLELF
-376 VQGITHDITPNTW
+376 VQGIQHDITPNTW

-409 QGVLDGT
+409 QGLLDGT

>member
-31 PLGTGILADAPADVV
+31 PLGVGILADAPADVV

-72 ATVVLEDES
+72 ATVVLEDEN

-86 QNASGPYYG
+86 QNTSSPYYG

-102 IRIFA
+102 IRIWA

-120 FSGYITSFDN
+120 YSGYIVSFDN
-130 TFRLGNDEISTVTF
+130 TFRLGNDEVSTVTF
-144 QCVDSFRLFQN
+144 QCVDAFRLLQN
-155 VNITTVAG
+155 VQISTVAG

-196 VQADPGSNR
+196 VQADPGTSR
-205 TLLAALQTLEQTE
+205 SLLAACQNIEQTE
-218 LGGFFTDVEGNAVFL
+218 LGGFFIDDEGNAVFL
-233 SRDTVSLKADQTPLL
+233 SRSTVSEKADETPLL
-248 FDDTGTDIGYQSI
+248 FNDDGTNISYQSI

-289 SSIESFFIHSG
+289 SSIETYFIHSG

-310 AEALDQAG
+310 AEALDQAS

-341 TASDRIV
+341 TASNRIV
-348 AGLDSDLFTLINV
+348 AGLESDLFTLINV

-370 FNLELF
+370 FTLELF
-376 VQGITHDITPNTW
+376 VQGIQHDITPNTW

-409 QGVLDGT
+409 QGLLDGT